1 MKEYHLKFTKMQ
13 GIGNDYVYVNCF
25 EESVADPSK
34 LAIAISDRHYG
45 VGSDGLILIMPS
57 QVADARMRIFNADGS
72 EAQMCGNGI
81 RCVAKYLYESG
92 LKRSD
97 RMTIETSAGL
107 KPIELTV
114 SNNNVSLVKVEMG
127 TPRLLRN
134 EIPMSGENTQV
145 INEPLQVDGE
155 TLNITCVS
163 MGNPHCIAFVDDVA
177 SVQLSVI
184 GKEIENH
191 ELFPERI
198 NVHFVQQVSRNK
210 IKMRT
215 WERGS
220 GETLACGTGA
230 VAAGVA
236 CVLNELTERVVYAQ
250 LPGGELKVEWTAD
263 NKTYMTGPAE
273 FVFTGQWDEKNTA
286 S

>member
-1 MKEYHLKFTKMQ
+1 MQ

-25 EESVADPSK
+25 EESVTDPTK
-34 LAIAISDRHYG
+34 LAIAISDRHFG

-92 LKRSD
+92 LKRRE

-107 KPIELTV
+107 KAIELTV
-114 SNNNVSLVKVEMG
+114 SNDNVSQVKVEMG
-127 TPRLLRN
+127 IPKLLRN

-145 INEPLQVDGE
+145 INEPLRVGDE

-163 MGNPHCIAFVDDVA
+163 MGNPHCITFVDDVA
-177 SVQLSVI
+177 SVQLNIV
-184 GKEIENH
+184 GKAIENH

-198 NVHFVQQVSRNK
+198 NAHFVQQVSKNK

-230 VAAGVA
+230 VATGVA
-236 CVLNELTERVVYAQ
+236 CVLNKLTERVVYVQ
-250 LPGGELKVEWTAD
+250 LPGGELKVEWAED

-273 FVFTGQWDEKNTA
+273 FVFTGQWDEKKNTA

>member
-1 MKEYHLKFTKMQ
+1 MQ

-25 EESVADPSK
+25 EESVTDPSK
-34 LAIAISDRHYG
+34 LAIAISDRHFG

-107 KPIELTV
+107 KAIELTV

-127 TPRLLRN
+127 TPKLLRN

-145 INEPLQVDGE
+145 INEPLRVGEE

-163 MGNPHCIAFVDDVA
+163 MGNPHCIIFVDDVA
-177 SVQLSVI
+177 SVQLNVI
-184 GKEIENH
+184 GKAIENH
-191 ELFPERI
+191 GLFPERI
-198 NVHFVQQVSRNK
+198 NAHFVQQVSKNK

-230 VAAGVA
+230 VATGVA
-236 CVLNELTERVVYAQ
+236 CVLNKLTERVIYVQ
-250 LPGGELKVEWTAD
+250 LPGGELKVEWAED

-273 FVFTGQWDEKNTA
+273 FVFTGQWDEKNNTA

>member
-1 MKEYHLKFTKMQ
+1 LKFTKMQ

-25 EESVADPSK
+25 EESITDPSK
-34 LAIAISDRHYG
+34 LAIAISDRHFG

-57 QVADARMRIFNADGS
+57 QVAADARMRIFNADGS
-72 EAQMCGNGI
+72 EAEMCGNGI

-107 KPIELTV
+107 KAIELAV
-114 SNNNVSLVKVEMG
+114 SNNSVSQVKVEMG
-127 TPRLLRN
+127 MPGLLRN

-145 INEPLQVDGE
+145 INEPLQVGGE

-163 MGNPHCIAFVDDVA
+163 MGNPHCITFVDDVA
-177 SVQLSVI
+177 SVQLNVV
-184 GKEIENH
+184 GKAIENH

-198 NVHFVQQVSRNK
+198 NAHFVQQVSKNK

-250 LPGGELKVEWTAD
+250 LPGGELKVEWTED

-273 FVFTGQWDEKNTA
+273 FVFTGQWDEKNNTA